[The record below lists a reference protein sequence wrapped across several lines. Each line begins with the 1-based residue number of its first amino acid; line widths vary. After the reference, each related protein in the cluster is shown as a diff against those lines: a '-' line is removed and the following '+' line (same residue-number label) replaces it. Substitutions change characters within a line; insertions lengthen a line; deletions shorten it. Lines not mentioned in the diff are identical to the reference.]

1 MANFS
6 CAKSN
11 CRRYGKI
18 SETDL
23 DVKLN
28 CTIPNCE
35 DTILDTFT
43 MLIYDNHI
51 IMLKNNYVLGSA
63 HEKHGV

>member
-1 MANFS
+1 MANFP

-23 DVKLN
+23 DVELN
-28 CTIPNCE
+28 CTVPNCE
-35 DTILDTFT
+35 DTILDIST
-43 MLIYDNHI
+43 MLIYDNH

-63 HEKHGV
+63 HEKHSV